1 MTRYLNFD
9 TPLGPMYAVANG
21 DALAGL
27 YFEGARWAPPIAS
40 DWTED
45 HGHPALAACAAQVKE
60 YFAGERE
67 AFDLTWA
74 LEGTPFQ
81 RRVWDA
87 IARIPYGETLSYT
100 ELAAQ
105 AGAPGASRAAGA
117 ATGRNP
123 LTLVIPCHRVVGSHG
138 DLTGYAGGMER
149 KTRLLV
155 LEGVLQES
163 LL

>member
-1 MTRYLNFD
+1 MTRYLRFN
-9 TPLGPMYAVANG
+9 TPLGSMYAVANG

-27 YFEGARWAPPIAS
+27 YFDGARWAPPVTG

-45 HGHPALAACAAQVKE
+45 RGHPALAACAAQVTE
-60 YFAGERE
+60 YFAGKRH
-67 AFDLTWA
+67 AFDLAWA
-74 LEGTPFQ
+74 LDGTPFQ

-87 IARIPYGETLSYT
+87 IARIPFGATLSYS

-123 LTLVIPCHRVVGSHG
+123 LTIVIPCHRVVGAHG
-138 DLTGYAGGMER
+138 DLTGYAGGMAR
-149 KTRLLV
+149 KVDLLTR
-155 LEGVLQES
+155 EGVLQES
-163 LL
+163 LI

>member
-1 MTRYLNFD
+1 MTTYLRFD

-21 DALAGL
+21 DALGGL
-27 YFEGARWAPPIAS
+27 YFDAARWAPPIEAH
-40 DWTED
+40 WIED
-45 HGHPALAACAAQVKE
+45 RKHPALAACAAQVAE
-60 YFAGERE
+60 YFAGKRR
-67 AFDLTWA
+67 AFDLPCA

-81 RRVWDA
+81 RRVWAA
-87 IARIPYGETLSYT
+87 IARIPFGATVSYS

-123 LTLVIPCHRVVGSHG
+123 LTLVIPCHRVVGAHG

-149 KTRLLV
+149 KVDLLTR
-155 LEGVLQES
+155 EGVLQES
-163 LL
+163 LV